1 MVFPLGLLL
10 KNEVNDLAGVRKK
23 QETLQGAQNTKPDD
37 EKSMIRELH
46 PAQRWRHHDKVISGP
61 NTGILHSL

>member
-46 PAQRWRHHDKVISGP
+46 PAQR
-61 NTGILHSL
+61 